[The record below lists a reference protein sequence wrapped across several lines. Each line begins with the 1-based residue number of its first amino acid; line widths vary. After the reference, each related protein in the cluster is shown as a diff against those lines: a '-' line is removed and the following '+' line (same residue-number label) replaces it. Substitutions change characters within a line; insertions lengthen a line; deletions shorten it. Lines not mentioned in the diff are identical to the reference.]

1 MTRPLAGSL
10 IASAKAKEPN
20 KALHRPCFAGVGEAL
35 TLPIPPT
42 KLELSATK
50 KIKIFLIAD
59 HNAKFHCSAI
69 NHHLKSKRFDP
80 GYRANLLSFNQ
91 D

>member
-59 HNAKFHCSAI
+59 HNAKFHFSAI
-69 NHHLKSKRFDP
+69 ML
-80 GYRANLLSFNQ
+80 
-91 D
+91 